1 MHLGISLHEF
11 FDSQAMGMG
20 YSPKGLFTLNFVF
33 CRRTKLPRGR
43 CRQRRGDLERLADLD
58 GIAFNIRIVTEN
70 FSHRHSVLLGNL
82 IEGFARL
89 YDMLPRGHLSLPTG
103 HTETEKGQRK
113 GKEESEKS
121 HFHWFD
127 ALFSRAKIH
136 KIYSLTEYLKI
147 IPYF

>member
-1 MHLGISLHEF
+1 
-11 FDSQAMGMG
+11 MGMG

-58 GIAFNIRIVTEN
+58 GVAFNVRIVTEN

-89 YDMLPRGHLSLPTG
+89 YDMLPRGHLSPRATPKPT
-103 HTETEKGQRK
+103 K
-113 GKEESEKS
+113 
-121 HFHWFD
+121 
-127 ALFSRAKIH
+127 ANARAKKKVKNRIFIGSTH
-136 KIYSLTEYLKI
+136 FLAEQKYIKY
-147 IPYF
+147 IP